1 MSHVE
6 PDHQER
12 PIEGRPYK
20 PTAKERRIGQ
30 DRATIAEIDRE
41 LDQLPPSKR
50 MNTNVIYRALWLLRD
65 TLVAKLPKEWRP

>member
-20 PTAKERRIGQ
+20 ATAKERRIAA
-30 DRATIAEIDRE
+30 DRATIAEIDRT
-41 LDQLPPSKR
+41 LDKLPPSSR
-50 MNTNVIYRALWLLRD
+50 MNSNVTYRALWLLRD
-65 TLVAKLPKEWRP
+65 TLVAKLPKEARP

>member
-12 PIEGRPYK
+12 PLEGTPVKRTPK
-20 PTAKERRIGQ
+20 QKQIDH
-30 DRATIAEIDRE
+30 DRATILAIDRE

-50 MNTNVIYRALWLLRD
+50 MNSNVIYRALWLLRD
-65 TLVAKLPKEWRP
+65 TLVAKLPKESRL